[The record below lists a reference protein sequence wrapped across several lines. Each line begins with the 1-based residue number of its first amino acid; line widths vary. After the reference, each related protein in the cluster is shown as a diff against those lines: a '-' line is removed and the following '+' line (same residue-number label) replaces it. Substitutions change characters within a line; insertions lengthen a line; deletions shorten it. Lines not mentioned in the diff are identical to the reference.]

1 MVRNSMKAEYDLD
14 HLPHQSF
21 YGDNSRTLVPVN
33 KNSQIITKIKP
44 KIRIIHIFA
53 PEIINTDVKNFRTLV
68 QSLTGKPEITK
79 TGSKKK
85 ITRTNIPAPPP
96 PLQESRSEHT
106 AEPVNSFIG
115 SHVVKE
121 EWGSCS
127 NTNTYFDLDG
137 LIDLDEE
144 NNMFSKNE
152 DYYEWGVEVEG
163 AISSRYST
171 GQVCSALYGQGAIF
185 MITENGHC
193 DMDYEEKIKLS
204 SKFLDIQ
211 ETDGVEVEGYFAWSL
226 LDNCE
231 WNVGYGVRYGLFY
244 VDYNNGLK
252 RFPKMSAMWFKEFLK
267 REEEIEEPEKEE
279 YLLKSA
285 MKKKIFL

>member
-1 MVRNSMKAEYDLD
+1 MAFDGHRQSQLRDLSDGSQRVDRRELKPKTIVKRRNSMKAEYDLD
-14 HLPHQSF
+14 HFPHQSF
-21 YGDNSRTLVPVN
+21 YGDNSRTLVPMN

-96 PLQESRSEHT
+96 PLQESSPEHT

-144 NNMFSKNE
+144 NNMFS
-152 DYYEWGVEVEG
+152 
-163 AISSRYST
+163 SRWFD
-171 GQVCSALYGQGAIF
+171 L
-185 MITENGHC
+185 
-193 DMDYEEKIKLS
+193 
-204 SKFLDIQ
+204 Q
-211 ETDGVEVEGYFAWSL
+211 EQ
-226 LDNCE
+226 
-231 WNVGYGVRYGLFY
+231 
-244 VDYNNGLK
+244 
-252 RFPKMSAMWFKEFLK
+252 
-267 REEEIEEPEKEE
+267 
-279 YLLKSA
+279 
-285 MKKKIFL
+285 

>member
-21 YGDNSRTLVPVN
+21 YGDNSRTLVPMN
-33 KNSQIITKIKP
+33 KNSQIITKIKR

-152 DYYEWGVEVEG
+152 DYYEWGVEVDG

-171 GQVCSALYGQGAIF
+171 GQAKNKYESPKF
-185 MITENGHC
+185 MIPENGHC

-204 SKFLDIQ
+204 NLMDLQRTEYHKKHLQSIQ
-211 ETDGVEVEGYFAWSL
+211 QAIH
-226 LDNCE
+226 
-231 WNVGYGVRYGLFY
+231 YGVRYGLFY

-252 RFPKMSAMWFKEFLK
+252 HFPKMSAMWFKEFLK
-267 REEEIEEPEKEE
+267 REEEIEESEKEE

-285 MKKKIFL
+285 IKKKRFL